1 MARLAGP
8 IWFHNPCYATFR
20 YAKSLAFFALGASI
34 WPTALPA
41 DDARPAGM
49 GQAMTPT
56 RDISRLIEIMARLR
70 DPERGCPWDVKQ
82 DFASIAPYTIEEA
95 YEVADAIE
103 RGDLDDL
110 RDELG
115 DLLLQVVFHARMAE
129 EAGAFAFGDVVLAIN
144 EKLVRRHPHVFGDLN
159 EADSDA
165 VKRLWATIKAEEK
178 RARAERRATQ
188 GLPAETP
195 AGALD
200 GVPSAL
206 PALGRAVKLQERAA
220 RVGFDW
226 PDAAQVL
233 DKIEE
238 EIGELRA
245 ELAGGDRARLKDEV
259 GDLLFAVANLA
270 RHAGVDPETAL
281 AGTNG
286 KFTRRFAHIEARLA
300 EAGRGPHDASLD
312 EMEALW
318 QEAKAAERT

>member
-1 MARLAGP
+1 
-8 IWFHNPCYATFR
+8 
-20 YAKSLAFFALGASI
+20 
-34 WPTALPA
+34 
-41 DDARPAGM
+41 
-49 GQAMTPT
+49 MTPT
-56 RDISRLIEIMARLR
+56 RDIERLVAIMARLR
-70 DPERGCPWDVKQ
+70 DPERGCPWDVQ
-82 DFASIAPYTIEEA
+82 QTFATIVPYTIEEA

-129 EAGAFAFGDVVLAIN
+129 EAGAFGFGDVVLAIN
-144 EKLVRRHPHVFGDLN
+144 EKLVRRHPHVFGDLAG
-159 EADSDA
+159 ADPQA

-178 RARAERRATQ
+178 KARVARRVAQ
-188 GLPAETP
+188 GLAPEPP

-200 GVPSAL
+200 GVPAAL

-226 PDAAQVL
+226 PDARQVL
-233 DKIEE
+233 DKIAE
-238 EIGELRA
+238 EIEELRA
-245 ELAGGDRARLKDEV
+245 EFDAGDPTRLADEV

-286 KFTRRFAHIEARLA
+286 KFTRRFAHIEAGLA
-300 EAGRGPHDASLD
+300 GQGRGPHEASLD

-318 QEAKAAERT
+318 QEAKRAERTEPG